1 MATPVAR
8 ASLRNAEDWLALI
21 GDAGLKG
28 PVRELA
34 SHSGFCAYADGLLS
48 LSLPEACEHLRSD
61 KSVSSLAQQLA
72 PLLGSA
78 PRIRFEKAAAN
89 ANGETLHDRN
99 QRQRSERQS
108 GAESSFMADPIV
120 AQLIGQGGKVVPDSI
135 KPLDQASE
143 R

>member
-1 MATPVAR
+1 M
-8 ASLRNAEDWLALI
+8 L
-21 GDAGLKG
+21 G
-28 PVRELA
+28 
-34 SHSGFCAYADGLLS
+34 
-48 LSLPEACEHLRSD
+48 LSLPDAFEHLRSD

-72 PLLGSA
+72 ALLGA
-78 PRIRFEKAAAN
+78 TPKIRFEKIAV
-89 ANGETLHDRN
+89 NGETLHDRH

-108 GAESSFMADPIV
+108 GAESSFMADPVV